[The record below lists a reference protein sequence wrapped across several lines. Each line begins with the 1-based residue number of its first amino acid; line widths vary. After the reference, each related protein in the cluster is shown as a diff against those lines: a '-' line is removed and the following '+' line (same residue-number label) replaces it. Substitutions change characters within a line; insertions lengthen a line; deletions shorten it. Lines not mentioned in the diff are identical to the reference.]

1 MKSLDPSLRVVRLW
15 LAFVIAGLLISGIT
29 AFPLQHEIE
38 FIARLLN
45 IPPHASPEQFTGLR
59 AWICRVRDALQQTNL
74 KYPFLA
80 YGTDWLAFA
89 HIVLAILFIGPMR
102 DPARNIWVI
111 EFGIIACIGVIPLAL
126 ICGPIRGIP
135 LPWRC
140 LDCSFGIIAIGPLW
154 ICRRTTL
161 KFLN

>member
-1 MKSLDPSLRVVRLW
+1 MIRCW
-15 LAFVIAGLLISGIT
+15 LGFVIFGLLISGIT

-38 FIARLLN
+38 WIAQLLH
-45 IPPHASPEQFTGLR
+45 IPPSAHPDQFTGLR
-59 AWICRVRDALQQTNL
+59 EWIARIRDALQQTNA

-89 HIVLAILFIGPMR
+89 HLVLAILFIGPWR

-111 EFGIIACIGVIPLAL
+111 DFGIIACLGVIPLAM

-135 LPWRC
+135 FGWRC
-140 LDCSFGIIAIGPLW
+140 IDCSFGIIAIIPLW
-154 ICRRTTL
+154 ICRRAVSSSRR
-161 KFLN
+161 F